1 MSYKVLIVD
10 DDSIVR
16 IGLKSVVDW
25 QKLDLEI
32 IGEASDGVEAY

>member
-16 IGLKSVVDW
+16 IGLKIRCRLAKAGS
-25 QKLDLEI
+25 
-32 IGEASDGVEAY
+32 